1 MDVLKVLVEGDML
14 ATFVNLFTVVFAID
28 FVSMLSQVLRMK

>member
-14 ATFVNLFTVVFAID
+14 ATFVNLFTVVFALD
-28 FVSMLSQVLRMK
+28 FISMLSQILRMK

>member
-1 MDVLKVLVEGDML
+1 MDTLKVLVEGDML